1 MIRDRYLCP
10 GLVVVVAAM
19 ALVVPGCVRRTMT
32 ISTAPQGARVI
43 LNDQEIGTSP
53 VKVDFIWYGDYGVT
67 LRKDGYEILQT
78 HKMVPAPWYE
88 LPGIDF
94 VSEVLWP
101 GWIHDQ
107 RELEFELQPAG
118 EAVSGEELM
127 KNAEEMRER
136 ALFGED

>member
-1 MIRDRYLCP
+1 MTRDRYLYP
-10 GLVVVVAAM
+10 GLAVVAAAM
-19 ALVVPGCVRRTMT
+19 ALAIHGCVRRTMT

-43 LNDQEIGTSP
+43 LNDQEVGTSP
-53 VKVDFIWYGDYGVT
+53 VKVDFTWYGDYSVR
-67 LRKDGYEILQT
+67 LQKEGYETLQT

-101 GWIHDQ
+101 GQIHDQ
-107 RELEFELQPAG
+107 HQLDFELQPAG
-118 EAVSGEELM
+118 EAISREELM
-127 KNAEEMRER
+127 KNAEDLRER